1 MVVSFILI
9 WLNVLIV
16 IIALHTVSSRS
27 TVQTDH
33 HDIDDISLNPA
44 YGGKPPIVTLPSVIT
59 SCCNDGF
66 CVVSVSHQDMP
77 QDGHDEA
84 PDYMII

>member
-1 MVVSFILI
+1 MVVSFMLI
-9 WLNVLIV
+9 WLNVLI

-44 YGGKPPIVTLPSVIT
+44 YGGKPPS
-59 SCCNDGF
+59 NF
-66 CVVSVSHQDMP
+66 
-77 QDGHDEA
+77 A
-84 PDYMII
+84 